1 MICTNRKVL
10 VLLVCPCFCLS
21 SIRLQT
27 KTILTLLFYSC
38 VFVPCFPT
46 SKCSWSHKDLQGHR
60 FYVSSVGDHL
70 VWCSFYI
77 SAIISYIHVH
87 VGLSRSGLISFNH
100 TQKTIGDYSF
110 SAASSNKFFKVVHL
124 LIGARLSY
132 F

>member
-21 SIRLQT
+21 SIRLQS

-46 SKCSWSHKDLQGHR
+46 SKCSWSHKDVQGHR

-77 SAIISYIHVH
+77 SAIISYRHVH

-100 TQKTIGDYSF
+100 TQKNYWRLFLSQRQVATN
-110 SAASSNKFFKVVHL
+110 SSKLYTFL
-124 LIGARLSY
+124 YEQG
-132 F
+132 